1 MSPPSKPPPTD
12 PASSIQ
18 LPATSHARPQRHPPL
33 GHLTADPRTFT
44 TDTGE
49 GCEFSLAVAD
59 QWRDKDKQL
68 QERTDFIGIV
78 CYGPI
83 RDRAMRL
90 TKGDHVLV
98 TGKLRNETVPKADGK
113 AETKTKL
120 RAATIETLRT
130 IHPAQS

>member
-1 MSPPSKPPPTD
+1 MRDHNDTHLS
-12 PASSIQ
+12 
-18 LPATSHARPQRHPPL
+18 

-83 RDRAMRL
+83 HDRAMRL
-90 TKGDHVLV
+90 TKGDRVLV